1 MENLQAK
8 GGFLPGIFPARKKT
22 ASASVNSK
30 DMAGPKPL
38 PIFKRLPDAAR
49 NHFIA
54 MVGEFIGTF
63 LFL

>member
-8 GGFLPGIFPARKKT
+8 GGFLPGLFPSRKKT
-22 ASASVNSK
+22 ESASLTSK

-38 PIFKRLPDAAR
+38 PIFKRLPDGVR